1 MGKSD
6 VVATL
11 LVGLGGIGSGIV
23 NRIYGEVKKNGQDKK
38 VEAVIIDTDIGSLNK
53 NTNIDPIYRIQTSE
67 NSTVK
72 GLLDRD
78 PSCKEWF
85 PEHPVILNSQILEG
99 AGMVRAISRL
109 ALKTAIKSNKLSVL
123 NQIGDNLFEVGNE
136 TTTRG
141 VRVMIITS
149 LMGGTGSG
157 IFLQVPL
164 LLRDILENKYGT
176 DRIDIM
182 GTFILPDVISKV
194 IPTERKVDIY
204 ANAYASFKEL
214 QAIITSLTKNE
225 FGVDLEYKPEQV
237 NSEGVR
243 NITVDRLPYDFCYL
257 YDSKNMN
264 SEVLSTLDDY
274 LDVIVRDVYAM
285 LFGPISDGIFSK
297 KINTMRELIKGQGQN
312 LYSAMG
318 DSMLVYSYEDMINY
332 CSLAWIS
339 SSLSENMLKLD
350 NEYKKLDEEY
360 RKNQRKGIV
369 SPKVERSKVF
379 VDCFENLVKEENNY
393 FKGIMNSIVYKDPV
407 NTALSYDKPVD
418 LLKAFDTKI
427 MERIESDMDVTPI
440 QNEIRKNINFIAGM
454 NDVGTNDA
462 FGGRVRMCED
472 NILKFKNVVESTAK
486 SKCSIDVKGIVGLI
500 DDAPNGLLYDFMH
513 NGNEFIHVLGVRY
526 LMYKVKYLAA
536 STMNKLSEEVNRF
549 ANSYA
554 RVDKGFTMK
563 DKGNGTAAQ
572 RLNEVQNDKG
582 VFNKKIKDF
591 RKEYVD
597 NANAKASMIKK
608 YYVSKRRLES
618 YRVLVDIIDGISKEF
633 ENFFEHLKTYEDTIN
648 INKEKEYN
656 KTNNQVGKTVINVL
670 AKGEEK
676 EAIYSQI
683 EGLLD
688 FNSLQAKLASFM
700 FESIFKNYKIKL
712 NNAKALNNNFG
723 KTYTAI
729 EEEIMKNCR
738 QELIDNTKDILD
750 IDIIDA
756 LIKEANINGID
767 YKENIENRLKQICR
781 LVSPWIITNDNVKT
795 HDDIIFA
802 MNPKTYAKLPE
813 KDIISTLL
821 KDKGNVS
828 PEQNDGVSEKEIS
841 LVMLKYG
848 MKITDIKGF
857 SSTTNLAE
865 QGEMFKA
872 YNEVIKQIQ
881 DTHASTILNRVVT
894 PHIDKRWHVML
905 PAIDQEYESVKQ
917 IEQSKAY
924 LAGLALGMFKI
935 RTKNDGTNNKTF
947 LFYSPKNTIPA
958 KVTVGGIHG
967 MKEITDSYLELLEAV
982 KYNPQMSKTIMDK
995 YNEELEASNNIMGM
1009 NVENIVNLPIIS
1021 NLCDIYKD
1029 SKESMTVI
1037 DAIISAYSVVP
1048 ATEKQS
1054 ATTLKKI
1061 TELIK
1066 ALENIIEENIKI
1078 FALSDIQRNEMFNK
1092 VLEYLLSKSKLIETL
1107 SEDTIEYVYVVEP
1120 IKNLIK
1126 E

>member
-6 VVATL
+6 VTATL
-11 LVGLGGIGSGIV
+11 LVGLGGLGSSIV

-109 ALKTAIKSNKLSVL
+109 ALKNAIKSNKLSVL

-141 VRVMIITS
+141 IRVMIISS

-194 IPTERKVDIY
+194 IPTERKTDIY

-237 NSEGVR
+237 NSEGIR

-274 LDVIVRDVYAM
+274 LDLIIRDVYAM

-297 KINTMRELIKGQGQN
+297 KINTIRELIKGQGQN

-318 DSMLVYSYEDMINY
+318 DSMLVYSYEDMVNY
-332 CSLAWIS
+332 CSLSWIS
-339 SSLSENMLKLD
+339 NSLSENMLKLD

-369 SPKVERSKVF
+369 SPKVERSKIF

-407 NTALSYDKPVD
+407 NPALSYDKPVD
-418 LLKAFDTKI
+418 MLKAFDAKI
-427 MERIESDMDVTPI
+427 MERIETDMDVAPI
-440 QNEIRKNINFIAGM
+440 QAEIKKNINFIANM
-454 NDVGTNDA
+454 NDVGSNDA

-472 NILKFKNVVESTAK
+472 NIVKFKNIVETAAK
-486 SKCSIDVKGIVGLI
+486 SKCAIDVKGIAGLI
-500 DDAPNGLLYDFMH
+500 DDSPNGLLYDYMH

-549 ANSYA
+549 AGAYA
-554 RVDKGFTMK
+554 RADKGFTMK
-563 DKGNGTAAQ
+563 DKGNGTASQ
-572 RLNEVQNDKG
+572 KLNEVQNEKG
-582 VFNKKIKDF
+582 LFNRRINNFK
-591 RKEYVD
+591 KEYID
-597 NANAKASMIKK
+597 NANAKASMIRK
-608 YYVSKRRLES
+608 YYISKRKLES
-618 YRVLVDIIDGISKEF
+618 YKVLVEIIDGVSKEF
-633 ENFFEHLKTYEDTIN
+633 ENFFEHLKAYEDTIN
-648 INKEKEYN
+648 ISKEKEYN
-656 KTNNQVGKTVINVL
+656 KTNNQTGKTVINVL

-676 EAIYSQI
+676 EAIYNQI

-700 FESIFKNYKIKL
+700 FESIFKNYKVKL
-712 NNAKALNNNFG
+712 NNANIANNTFG

-738 QELIDNTKDILD
+738 QELIETARDVLD
-750 IDIIDA
+750 IDIVDA
-756 LIKEANINGID
+756 LIKEANLNGID
-767 YKENIENRLKQICR
+767 YKENIENKLKQICR

-802 MNPKTYAKLPE
+802 MNPKTYEKLPD
-813 KDIISTLL
+813 KGIISTLL

-828 PEQNDGVSEKEIS
+828 AEQNSEVSEKEIS

-857 SSTTNLAE
+857 SSTASYAD

-881 DTHASTILNRVVT
+881 DSHASTILNRVVT

-905 PAIDQEYESVKQ
+905 PSIDQEYESIKQ

-935 RTKNDGTNNKTF
+935 RMKTDGTNNKTF

-958 KVTVGGIHG
+958 KVTIGGIHG
-967 MKEITDSYLELLEAV
+967 MKEITDSYWELLDAV
-982 KYNPQMSKTIMDK
+982 KYNPQMSRTIMDK
-995 YNEELEASNNIMGM
+995 YNEELEASNNTMGI
-1009 NVENIVNLPIIS
+1009 NVQNIVDLPIIAS
-1021 NLCDIYKD
+1021 LCDIYRD
-1029 SKESMTVI
+1029 SNDNMSVI
-1037 DAIISAYSVVP
+1037 DAMISAYSVVP

-1054 ATTLKKI
+1054 TVTLKKI

-1066 ALENIIEENIKI
+1066 ALENIIEENVKI
-1078 FALSDIQRNEMFNK
+1078 FALSEIQKDEMFNK
-1092 VLEYLLSKSKLIETL
+1092 VLNHLLSKSRLVENL
-1107 SEDTIEYVYVVEP
+1107 SEDTIENVYIVEP
-1120 IKNLIK
+1120 IKNLIRG
-1126 E
+1126 